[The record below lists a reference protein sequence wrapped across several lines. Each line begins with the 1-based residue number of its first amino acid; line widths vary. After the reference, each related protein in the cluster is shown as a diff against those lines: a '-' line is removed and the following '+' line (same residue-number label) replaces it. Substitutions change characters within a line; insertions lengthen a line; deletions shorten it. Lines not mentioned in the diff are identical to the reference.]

1 MEEGGEDDAAINPFA
16 DLDET
21 LVARGPLV
29 ELDEDDDANFQ
40 VGAGA
45 AADAWTRS
53 RTGTASVMGRGPE
66 AASRPGSPLP
76 ACFPATPPPMALH
89 RPRPCRSASW
99 S

>member
-45 AADAWTRS
+45 AALSFGRAHVPAQLGPRGGIQSGLPPPQPLS
-53 RTGTASVMGRGPE
+53 RT
-66 AASRPGSPLP
+66 
-76 ACFPATPPPMALH
+76 PPWALQ
-89 RPRPCRSASW
+89 
-99 S
+99 